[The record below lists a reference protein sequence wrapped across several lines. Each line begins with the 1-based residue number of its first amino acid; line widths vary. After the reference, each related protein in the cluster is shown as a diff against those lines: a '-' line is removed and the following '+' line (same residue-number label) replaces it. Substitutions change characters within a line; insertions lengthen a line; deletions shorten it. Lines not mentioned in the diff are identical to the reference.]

1 MISHITSTFRTM
13 FAQWPAQVQQQ
24 AREAY
29 TLFRQNPLHPSLRWK
44 RVHPTTPIYSVRVG
58 RGHRAV
64 GIREADEV
72 VWFWIGSHAA
82 YDQLLARLW
91 RPWGVQPLRC
101 QGTCR
106 EAGARPATSP
116 SRTTPCS

>member
-13 FAQWPAQVQQQ
+13 FAQLPAQVQQQ

-44 RVHPTTPIYSVRVG
+44 RVHPTKPIYSVRVG
-58 RGHRAV
+58 RGYRAV

-82 YDQLLARLW
+82 YDQLLARL
-91 RPWGVQPLRC
+91 
-101 QGTCR
+101 
-106 EAGARPATSP
+106 
-116 SRTTPCS
+116 

>member
-1 MISHITSTFRTM
+1 MISHITSTFCTM
-13 FAQWPAQVQQQ
+13 FAQLPAQVQQQ

-29 TLFRQNPLHPSLRWK
+29 MLFRQSPLHPSLRWK
-44 RVHPTTPIYSVRVG
+44 RVHTTKPIYSVRVG

-82 YDQLLARLW
+82 YDQLLARL
-91 RPWGVQPLRC
+91 
-101 QGTCR
+101 
-106 EAGARPATSP
+106 
-116 SRTTPCS
+116 

>member
-13 FAQWPAQVQQQ
+13 FAQLPAQVQQQ

-44 RVHPTTPIYSVRVG
+44 RVHPTKPIDSVRVG

-82 YDQLLARLW
+82 CL
-91 RPWGVQPLRC
+91 
-101 QGTCR
+101 
-106 EAGARPATSP
+106 
-116 SRTTPCS
+116 

>member
-1 MISHITSTFRTM
+1 MISHTTQAFRTA
-13 FAQWPAQVQQQ
+13 FAQLPAQVQEQ

-29 TLFRQNPLHPSLRWK
+29 KLFRQNPYPPSLRWK
-44 RVHPTTPIYSVRVG
+44 HVHPTKTIYSVRVG

-82 YDQLLARLW
+82 YDQLLTRL
-91 RPWGVQPLRC
+91 
-101 QGTCR
+101 
-106 EAGARPATSP
+106 
-116 SRTTPCS
+116 

>member
-13 FAQWPAQVQQQ
+13 FAQLPVQVQQQ
-24 AREAY
+24 A
-29 TLFRQNPLHPSLRWK
+29 LRWK
-44 RVHPTTPIYSVRVG
+44 RVHPTKPIYSVRVG

-82 YDQLLARLW
+82 YDQLLARL
-91 RPWGVQPLRC
+91 
-101 QGTCR
+101 
-106 EAGARPATSP
+106 
-116 SRTTPCS
+116 